1 MTYESQKQVTVGS
14 DDSVDYGPYIEN
26 GTSRMSARPV
36 VTNAVMQHKE
46 QYQKIVEA
54 TMGKG
59 FDVTVSG
66 T

>member
-1 MTYESQKQVTVGS
+1 
-14 DDSVDYGPYIEN
+14 
-26 GTSRMSARPV
+26 MSARPV